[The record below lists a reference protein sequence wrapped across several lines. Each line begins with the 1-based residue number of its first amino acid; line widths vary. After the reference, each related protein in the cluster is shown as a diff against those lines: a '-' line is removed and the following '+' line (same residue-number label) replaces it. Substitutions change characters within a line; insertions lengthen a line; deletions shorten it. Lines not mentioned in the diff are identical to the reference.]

1 MSGASVTQ
9 HALRL
14 VDTSVS
20 GSKILIERVE
30 ERKFPDPLF
39 FTPSSET
46 ISDSLETVFL
56 HLSSIADSN
65 TQPISIT
72 LPVSMFLMQQLY
84 TPLQLLH
91 SERLHE
97 FRWEL
102 SLLYPDE
109 NFGEMILQSF
119 PLESGA
125 EKHPPETLLI
135 GIRKDVMMA
144 LMQVAESRQ
153 FRLQS
158 VDHPAIA
165 LYKYAAQ
172 RFRHLNGYALAAFLD
187 SGFLTVIITHKGA
200 LSAAQVFQLKPHD
213 LILKTILDF
222 ITATE
227 RKWGKEISFEEAYI
241 SEQYE
246 SGAELQK
253 KLKCPVRD
261 LNAIVRIASS
271 DYLFRS
277 KEQEDLLSGSLLAL
291 GSAMPLP

>member
-1 MSGASVTQ
+1 MTGASVTQ

-20 GSKILIERVE
+20 GSKILIERVGE
-30 ERKFPDPLF
+30 WKFPDPLF
-39 FTPSSET
+39 FVLTSDAIAESFEALFSTLEPLQGSET
-46 ISDSLETVFL
+46 
-56 HLSSIADSN
+56 N
-65 TQPISIT
+65 
-72 LPVSMFLMQQLY
+72 PVSLSLPPHLYLMQHLY
-84 TPLQLLH
+84 APLQLLH
-91 SERLHE
+91 TDRLLE
-97 FRWEL
+97 FKWEM
-102 SLLYPDE
+102 SLLYPHEDFDE
-109 NFGEMILQSF
+109 IILQAY
-119 PLESGA
+119 PLESGIEAHPA
-125 EKHPPETLLI
+125 EALI
-135 GIRKDVMMA
+135 IGVRKSTMRS
-144 LMQVAESRQ
+144 LMQSAERRG
-153 FRLQS
+153 FLLQS

-165 LYKYAAQ
+165 LYKYATQ

-187 SGFLTVIITHKGA
+187 SGSLTVIITHKGT

-222 ITATE
+222 ITSIE
-227 RKWGKEISFEEAYI
+227 RKWGREISFEEAYI

-246 SGAELQK
+246 SGADLQK

-261 LNAIVRIASS
+261 LKAIVRIASS